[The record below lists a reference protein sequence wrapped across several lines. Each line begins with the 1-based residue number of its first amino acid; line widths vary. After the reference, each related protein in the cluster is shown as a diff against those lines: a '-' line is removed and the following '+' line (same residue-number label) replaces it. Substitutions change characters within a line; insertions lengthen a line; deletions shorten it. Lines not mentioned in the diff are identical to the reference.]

1 LTRDIGYTAAVATPR
16 VAYVILNHRG
26 GPQLA
31 RLVATLLNSDPE
43 GRIVVHHD
51 GRHAELDL
59 GANANEPRVHVLES
73 TTRRDW
79 AGWPITAASL
89 EAIAVAE
96 DEADWIVLLSG
107 QDYPTRSLTEFGA
120 ELDAS
125 GYDAFVSARPVPES
139 RPPATDTAG
148 LYAWIRTYFTWRRL
162 PDWVLGWLGDGR
174 ARSRVA
180 SVIRRASLAQPWI
193 FIWSLPAGGG
203 DLIGVRRRTTPFGPM
218 LRCYMGATWL
228 TLSRDA
234 AAKVR
239 RFVAERPDVVDL
251 YRTSVLADESLVL
264 TILLNDPS
272 LRVSL
277 ENHHHLRMTGAGEA
291 RAAVLTVADLPA
303 IERSGR
309 PFTRKVDLT
318 VDPELLDRLDRRIQ
332 GDLVSQAGDA
342 APRSDPAGGS

>member
-1 LTRDIGYTAAVATPR
+1 MLALPRDIRYTAGVATRR

-31 RLVATLLNSDPE
+31 RLVGTLLVSDPD
-43 GRIVVHHD
+43 GRVVVHHD
-51 GRHAELDL
+51 GRNAELDL
-59 GANANEPRVHVLES
+59 GPNADDPRVHALES
-73 TTRRDW
+73 KTKRDW

-96 DEADWIVLLSG
+96 AKADWIVLLSG

-120 ELDAS
+120 ELAAS

-148 LYAWIRTYFTWRRL
+148 VYAWLRTYFTWRRL

-174 ARSRVA
+174 IGSRLA
-180 SVIRRASLAQPWI
+180 SVIRRVSLAQPLI

-203 DLIGVRRRTTPFGPM
+203 DLIGVRRRTTPFGPA

-228 TLSRDA
+228 TMSRDA
-234 AAKVR
+234 AVKVR
-239 RFVAERPDVVDL
+239 EFVAERPDVVDL
-251 YRTSVLADESLVL
+251 YRTSVLADESLIL

-277 ENHHHLRMTGAGEA
+277 ENHHHLRMTGPGEA

-303 IERSGR
+303 IEGSGR
-309 PFTRKVDLT
+309 PFTRKLDLT
-318 VDPELLDRLDRRIQ
+318 AEPELFDRLDARIQ
-332 GDLVSQAGDA
+332 GGLA
-342 APRSDPAGGS
+342 SD